1 MKSTT
6 RAALGTEAVMLGEK
20 LGMTSRA
27 HKTITPSTFRCRKDR
42 SNVLQHTK
50 STKRQ
55 GFTNTRWT
63 NGTRRVKL
71 KWLERQANATPNHV
85 LIHTTALAAWSAAY
99 PVHLGSSVLGST
111 KETETCTSFAC
122 SFSSTSFVYCRDVR
136 TFCQNKFNRVF
147 FLYSIFAACIC
158 RPFADW
164 THTRRG
170 LNMNVYDEAGM

>member
-27 HKTITPSTFRCRKDR
+27 HKTITPSTFRCRKDS

-111 KETETCTSFAC
+111 KELKHVHHLHAASAQPHLCIVATLGLFVRINSTEF
-122 SFSSTSFVYCRDVR
+122 FSLFYFRGMHLQ
-136 TFCQNKFNRVF
+136 TFCRLDSHKARPQHE
-147 FLYSIFAACIC
+147 CI
-158 RPFADW
+158 
-164 THTRRG
+164 
-170 LNMNVYDEAGM
+170 